1 MTRIRLFISITFL
14 FMFSVWSVHAQ
25 GECAFDISSV
35 INRVT
40 EECADI
46 AENEV
51 CYGNRDVNA
60 TPRINTID
68 FVFENPGDRAD
79 LYNIQSL
86 VVDAVNTTADTWG
99 VAQMRLQ
106 IGSETGLQDVNLLL
120 FGRFDIE
127 NAVPDT
133 DDVELQVRS
142 FQKILHRE
150 PNADAE
156 TLHTVQAGAL
166 LTGVGRLEDSTWLRV
181 EDPVTRVVG
190 WVENVGINL
199 VDESRSLGLLPVQEG
214 SSPYYGAMQ
223 AFYFEN
229 GTSDIGC
236 DSLESDGLIIQ
247 TPEGE
252 ARISLLIN
260 EVSIELTGGERVDEE
275 DEGGGT
281 AFVQANPQSAD
292 GMSVNVVNG
301 SATVETA
308 EGMQTVESGQQS
320 TIPISVDLRPSGEP
334 REPVE
339 VELSN
344 INIQP
349 FLPTVRNPFV
359 GNNTNNNN
367 SGSGDGGSVTI
378 DIPNNNNS
386 GSSGNGSGDGN
397 TTGVNVVGNTT
408 GDSSGNGSGTNT
420 GNSSST
426 GSSTGNT
433 TVDTSNPFE
442 TNPDLPSSVDEAT
455 GVVQPPPVEEEPIE
469 FITQGNIIALSIA
482 MISAVILIFFIVSNT
497 RRNK

>member
-1 MTRIRLFISITFL
+1 MTKVRVFISTTFL
-14 FMFSVWSVHAQ
+14 LIFSVWSVHAQ
-25 GECAFDISSV
+25 DECAFDVSSV

-60 TPRINTID
+60 TPRLNTID

-86 VVDAVNTTADTWG
+86 VVDAVNATEDTWG

-133 DDVELQVRS
+133 DDLALQVRS
-142 FQKILHRE
+142 FQKVLHRE
-150 PNADAE
+150 PDADSD

-166 LTGVGRLEDSTWLRV
+166 LTGVARLEDSTWLRV
-181 EDPVTRVVG
+181 EDPVTRIVG
-190 WVENVGINL
+190 WVENTGINL
-199 VDESRSLGLLPVQEG
+199 VDESRSIGLLAVQEAT
-214 SSPYYGAMQ
+214 SPYYGAMQ

-260 EVSIELTGGERVDEE
+260 EVSIELTGGERVDGA
-275 DEGGGT
+275 DEAGGT
-281 AFVQANPQSAD
+281 AFVQANPQSEE

-301 SATVETA
+301 SATVET
-308 EGMQTVESGQQS
+308 ENGVQTVESGQQS

-334 REPVE
+334 REPVD
-339 VELSN
+339 VDLSN

-349 FLPTVRNPFV
+349 FLPTVRNPFT
-359 GNNTNNNN
+359 GNDNNN
-367 SGSGDGGSVTI
+367 SSGDGGSVSI
-378 DIPNNNNS
+378 DIPNNTNS
-386 GSSGNGSGDGN
+386 GSTGNGSGEGSSTGINVIGSSTGNSSGNGSGSN
-397 TTGVNVVGNTT
+397 TQ
-408 GDSSGNGSGTNT
+408 
-420 GNSSST
+420 NSSST
-426 GSSTGNT
+426 GSSTGNS

-442 TNPDLPSSVDEAT
+442 NNPDLPGSVDEAT
-455 GVVQPPPVEEEPIE
+455 GVFQPQQEEQVS

-482 MISAVILIFFIVSNT
+482 VIAAFLLISFIVSYT